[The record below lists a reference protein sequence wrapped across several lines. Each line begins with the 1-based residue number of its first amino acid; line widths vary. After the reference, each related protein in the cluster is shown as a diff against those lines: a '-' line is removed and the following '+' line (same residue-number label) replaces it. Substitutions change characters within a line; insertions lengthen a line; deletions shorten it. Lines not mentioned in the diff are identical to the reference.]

1 MLGSAAV
8 SDIQLKLG
16 FRSDLATPI
25 ASALSAAQAKF
36 EGGIPLNGGGEFMPW
51 FLIKEANPATFVT
64 TPGVRT
70 VQLPDDWLLENEE
83 DELFYYNSANTAA
96 PNTLLIKDDED
107 VLAYNFGGSG
117 VPQAYTLFGT
127 GYRIYPLPDDIY
139 QLQTSYFAAEPP
151 FDPLL
156 ENKWLKYAPQ
166 LLIGEAGMSMTIST
180 RESRQEVF
188 TYFQNIRA
196 EAINLLHRRTED
208 RLHTNRRY
216 VMGGDN

>member
-25 ASALSAAQAKF
+25 AAALSAAQSKF
-36 EGGIPLNGGGEFMPW
+36 EGGIPLNNGGEFMPW
-51 FLIKEANPATFVT
+51 FLIKPSFVLT
-64 TPGVRT
+64 TQAMQST
-70 VQLPDDWLLENEE
+70 VPLPDDFLLESEE
-83 DELFYYNSANTAA
+83 SGFFLYNPDS
-96 PNTLLIKDDED
+96 PDYPYTLLEKDDPD
-107 VLAYNFGGSG
+107 ALVRSLPGSG
-117 VPQAYTLFGT
+117 PPQAYSLLGT
-127 GYRIYPLPDDIY
+127 GFVLFPTPDDIY
-139 QLQTSYFAAEPP
+139 QLVTSYYAADTP
-151 FDPLL
+151 FDPAL

-166 LLIGEAGMSMTIST
+166 LLIGEAGMAITIPS

-196 EAINLLHRRTED
+196 EAINMLHKRTEE